1 MEDIIWIILHLG
13 EKQQLK
19 TLLWDQIASLTEA
32 CNIVISIWPVTESEM
47 SCWYFRHWLQRKL
60 SKWQLLLQIMTK
72 LFVNMSFLFQGVET
86 ITNVGETWE
95 NSILADNRKYF
106 VCTKPY
112 WATKHGGWKQID
124 TQLNTTLLIALGRP
138 DVNTNVQIYWSTML
152 IQVNVG
158 Y

>member
-1 MEDIIWIILHLG
+1 MRNSSWKHCYETKLHHS
-13 EKQQLK
+13 QR
-19 TLLWDQIASLTEA
+19 
-32 CNIVISIWPVTESEM
+32 PVTL
-47 SCWYFRHWLQRKL
+47 YFNMTSHWKWNVMLIFSSLAARKL
-60 SKWQLLLQIMTK
+60 SKWQLLLQIVTK
-72 LFVNMSFLFQGVET
+72 LFVNVSFSFQGVET